1 MYFLSPK
8 ITDFIK
14 LKLGYPEDMWREMQ
28 EEYIYIFLI
37 FLETEVNLYLE
48 KEKLDDEINKLK
60 KLSESIK
67 SEYKF
72 ELIEEFMK
80 LYAKYPDIKSR
91 VDKKFHEYF
100 MTLMAALLDTFSEK
114 SKNEFEELLI
124 SEAESY
130 KTKREQLE
138 ATVPK
143 SEI

>member
-14 LKLGYPEDMWREMQ
+14 LKLGYPEQMWREMQ
-28 EEYIYIFLI
+28 EEYIYIFIL

-48 KEKLDDEINKLK
+48 KEKLDEEVIHLQKISD
-60 KLSESIK
+60 SIK

-80 LYAKYPDIKSR
+80 LYTKYPAIKTR
-91 VDKKFHEYF
+91 VDKKFNDYF
-100 MTLMAALLDTFSEK
+100 MTLMAAILDTFGEK

-130 KTKREQLE
+130 KSKREQLE

>member
-14 LKLGYPEDMWREMQ
+14 LKLGYPDEMWREMQ
-28 EEYIYIFLI
+28 QDYVYIFLI

-48 KEKLDDEINKLK
+48 KEKLDEEVSSLRK
-60 KLSESIK
+60 KSDSIK

-72 ELIEEFMK
+72 ELIEEFMR
-80 LYAKYPDIKSR
+80 LYTKYPEIKTR
-91 VDKKFHEYF
+91 VDKKFNEYF
-100 MTLMAALLDTFSEK
+100 RTLMAAVLDTFGEK

-130 KTKREQLE
+130 KSKREQLE

>member
-8 ITDFIK
+8 ISEFIK
-14 LKLGYPEDMWREMQ
+14 MKLGYPEAMWREMQ

-37 FLETEVNLYLE
+37 FLETEVNLYLDD
-48 KEKLDDEINKLK
+48 KNLDEELTNLK
-60 KLSESIK
+60 KVSNSIK

-72 ELIEEFMK
+72 ALIEEFIK
-80 LYAKYPDIKSR
+80 LYSKYPEIKTR

-100 MTLMAALLDTFSEK
+100 MTLMAALLDTFGEK

-124 SEAESY
+124 AEAESY
-130 KTKREQLE
+130 KLKRELLE
-138 ATVPK
+138 ESVEK